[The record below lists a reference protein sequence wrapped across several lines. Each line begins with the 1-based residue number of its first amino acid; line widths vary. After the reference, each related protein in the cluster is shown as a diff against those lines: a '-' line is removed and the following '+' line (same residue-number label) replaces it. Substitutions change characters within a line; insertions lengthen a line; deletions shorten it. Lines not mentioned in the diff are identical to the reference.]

1 MTLKDF
7 LGNTIST
14 SLIRIWVASTK
25 ANERRFGA
33 RVKSGLKRANGERQL
48 KLTCKRKR
56 EVLWEIDLT
65 GTVTSIAEGLMEI
78 DDKRERPSGDW
89 YAEHAPKTDT
99 P

>member
-7 LGNTIST
+7 LGNTISIN
-14 SLIRIWVASTK
+14 LIRIWVASTK

-33 RVKSGLKRANGERQL
+33 RVKGGLKRVNGERQL
-48 KLTCKRKR
+48 KLTCKRKH
-56 EVLWEIDLT
+56 EVLWQINLT
-65 GTVTSIAEGLMEI
+65 GTVTTIAEELMKI
-78 DDKRERPSGDW
+78 DDKGERPSGDW